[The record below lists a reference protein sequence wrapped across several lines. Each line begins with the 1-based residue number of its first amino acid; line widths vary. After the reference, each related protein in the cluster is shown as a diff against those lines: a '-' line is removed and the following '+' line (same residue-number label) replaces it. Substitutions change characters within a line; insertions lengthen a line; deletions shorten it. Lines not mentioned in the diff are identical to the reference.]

1 MAVRTQQPTELRDDE
16 LSVRSFMVL
25 PDHPHKEHGTSIE
38 DVRTCTHCGK
48 TAYFRQAGSGGWA
61 TCSAC
66 EAFA

>member
-1 MAVRTQQPTELRDDE
+1 MELGDDDLLVRTFRA
-16 LSVRSFMVL
+16 L
-25 PDHPHKEHGTSIE
+25 PDYPHEEHGTSIE

-48 TAYFRQAGSGGWA
+48 TVSFREAGRGGWA

>member
-1 MAVRTQQPTELRDDE
+1 MAVRTQQATEHRDDE
-16 LSVRSFMVL
+16 LSARSFTAL
-25 PDHPHKEHGTSIE
+25 TDHPDKEHGTSIE

-66 EAFA
+66 GAFA